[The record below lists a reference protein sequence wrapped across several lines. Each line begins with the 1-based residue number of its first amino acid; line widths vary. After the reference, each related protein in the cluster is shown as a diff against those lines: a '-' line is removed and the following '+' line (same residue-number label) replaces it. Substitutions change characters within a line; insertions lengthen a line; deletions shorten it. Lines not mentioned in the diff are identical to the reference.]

1 MKQKLITTQKWRPS
15 SRTTKQ
21 LPIRVYKGSQLFN
34 IISKYK
40 TPSQAIFYQSC
51 TDGKDFDVDF
61 NPHTGVFR
69 KTSIQKNNGR
79 TFIDLAFAIRM
90 NLAIPAEFK
99 KATEISEG
107 NVSFGKDKFRI
118 SLATEEKRKQPSKPI
133 SATDDKKLD
142 QIIDMVYKLGASVY
156 SQQPALD
163 TDELSKSLSDE
174 LVAQITD
181 TLSAQLATEIMAKL
195 TRSDDFMNRLAE
207 TVGFKLASTIS
218 TRMNRLEESLKSL
231 SKEQTNKAE
240 KNITHNVYDL
250 FKEAGWLK

>member
-21 LPIRVYKGSQLFN
+21 LPIRVFEGSKLFEV
-34 IISKYK
+34 ISKYK
-40 TPSQAIFYQSC
+40 TPSQAIFYQSR
-51 TDGKDFDVDF
+51 TDGKTFDIDF
-61 NPHTGVFR
+61 NPRTGVFR
-69 KTSIQKNNGR
+69 KTSIQENHGH
-79 TFIDLAFAIRM
+79 TFIDLLFAIRM

-118 SLATEEKRKQPSKPI
+118 SLATEKKRKQPSKPI

-142 QIIDMVYKLGASVY
+142 QIIDMVNKLGASVY

-181 TLSAQLATEIMAKL
+181 TLSAQLATEIMGKL

-240 KNITHNVYDL
+240 KNITHNVYDF

>member
-15 SRTTKQ
+15 SKTTKQ
-21 LPIRVYKGSQLFN
+21 LPIRVFEGSRLFEV
-34 IISKYK
+34 ISKYK
-40 TPSQAIFYQSC
+40 TPSQAIFYQSR
-51 TDGKDFDVDF
+51 TDGKTFDVDF
-61 NPHTGVFR
+61 NPRTGVFR
-69 KTSIQKNNGR
+69 KTSIQENHGH
-79 TFIDLAFAIRM
+79 TFIDLLFAIRM

-107 NVSFGKDKFRI
+107 NVSFGKDKIQI
-118 SLATEEKRKQPSKPI
+118 SLVTEKNWKQPSKPTL
-133 SATDDKKLD
+133 AADDQKLD
-142 QIIDMVYKLGASVY
+142 QIINMVNKLGTSVC
-156 SQQPALD
+156 SQNPALD
-163 TDELSKSLSDE
+163 MDELSKSLSDE

-181 TLSAQLATEIMAKL
+181 ILSAQLATEIMGKL

-231 SKEQTNKAE
+231 SKEQANKAE
-240 KNITHNVYDL
+240 KNITHNVYDF

>member
-21 LPIRVYKGSQLFN
+21 LPIRVFEGSKLFEV
-34 IISKYK
+34 ISKYK
-40 TPSQAIFYQSC
+40 TPSQAIFYQSR
-51 TDGKDFDVDF
+51 TDGKMFDIDF
-61 NPHTGVFR
+61 NPRTGVFR
-69 KTSIQKNNGR
+69 KTSIQENHGH
-79 TFIDLAFAIRM
+79 TFIDLLFAIRM

-142 QIIDMVYKLGASVY
+142 QIIDMVNKLGASVY
-156 SQQPALD
+156 SQQPLD

-181 TLSAQLATEIMAKL
+181 TLSAQLATEIMGKL

-218 TRMNRLEESLKSL
+218 TRMNRLDESMKSL
-231 SKEQTNKAE
+231 TKEQANKTE
-240 KNITHNVYDL
+240 KTVTHNVYDL

>member
-21 LPIRVYKGSQLFN
+21 LPIRVFEGSKLFEV
-34 IISKYK
+34 ISKYK
-40 TPSQAIFYQSC
+40 TPSQAIFYQSR
-51 TDGKDFDVDF
+51 TDGKTFDIDF
-61 NPHTGVFR
+61 NPRTGVFR
-69 KTSIQKNNGR
+69 KTSIQENHGH
-79 TFIDLAFAIRM
+79 TFIDLLFAIRM

-133 SATDDKKLD
+133 SVTDDKKLD
-142 QIIDMVYKLGASVY
+142 QIIDMVNKLGASAY
-156 SQQPALD
+156 SQQTALD

-240 KNITHNVYDL
+240 KNITHNVYDF